1 MKKNIFLVL
10 LAAVAIFYFRH
21 SNRKTTSTPS
31 DAIESE
37 EVPQAQPD
45 TSSKSVAPSKE
56 SIAPPSTT
64 LPKPTAAPALATKKE
79 KPTNSAKLAL
89 PYVMEDGLVVVQ
101 GDLVVGTPVHEDADE
116 TGWVEMPAIQLWPTR
131 VIPIYIDPSVQ
142 NPERVKEALEMF
154 QPTVIQFVPFTNQK
168 DAIAFIDGTG
178 TCKSYVGKVGGHQP
192 ILLPVGC
199 GPKEIAHEVMHA
211 LGFVHE
217 QNRADRDQ
225 YLQMNFDNIDEK
237 YKDNFEKLPPEYMK
251 ANGVGNFDFQSIL
264 IYPTWMF
271 AKNSGVTMQS
281 RTGQTI
287 NPSPTLSR
295 TDIERINRIYGN
307 K

>member
-1 MKKNIFLVL
+1 VKKYIFLVL

-21 SNRKTTSTPS
+21 STRKIAPESS
-31 DAIESE
+31 DTIERE
-37 EVPQAQPD
+37 ESPQMPPEA
-45 TSSKSVAPSKE
+45 SAKSVETSKE
-56 SIAPPSTT
+56 SVATPSAS
-64 LPKPTAAPALATKKE
+64 LPKPTAAPALATQKE
-79 KPTNSAKLAL
+79 KPANSAKLAL

-101 GDLVVGTPVHEDADE
+101 GDLVVGTPVQENADE
-116 TGWVEMPAIQLWPTR
+116 TGWVEMPSIQLWPTR
-131 VIPIYIDPSVQ
+131 MIPIYIDPSVQ

-154 QPTVIQFVPFTNQK
+154 QGTAIQFVPFNNQK

-199 GPKEIAHEVMHA
+199 GAKEIAHEVMHA

-225 YLQMNFDNIDEK
+225 YLQMNFDNIDER
-237 YKDNFEKLPPEYMK
+237 YKDNFEKLPPEFMK

-264 IYPTWMF
+264 MYPTWMF

-281 RTGQTI
+281 RTGQAI

-307 K
+307 R